1 MNLIDTHA
9 HIYLDAFEGSV
20 QDVVKNAGEAGVERI
35 YLPNIDSGTIEDMMQ
50 LEKLYPGFFYPM
62 MGLHP
67 TSVKEDYEKELETV
81 EKWLGERSF
90 PAIGEI
96 GIDLYWDDT
105 HQKEQEKA
113 FETQVKWA
121 KEKGMPIVIHSRD
134 SFREI
139 FDVVDKLNDEQLFG
153 VFHSFAGN
161 IEDARHIIGLGGFK
175 IGINGIVTFKNS
187 TLDEVVGQID
197 MEHLVIE
204 TDAPFLA
211 PVPRRGKR
219 NESAYVK
226 YIAEKIAEIKNLSVE
241 EVAAITTQN
250 ALKVFRS

>member
-9 HIYLDAFEGSV
+9 HIYLEEFHGAV
-20 QDVVKNAGEAGVERI
+20 QDVVQNAKEAGVERI
-35 YLPNIDSGTIEDMMQ
+35 YLPNIDSGTIEDMIQ

-67 TSVKEDYEKELETV
+67 TSVKEDYMNELATI
-81 EKWLGERSF
+81 EKWLDEHFFS
-90 PAIGEI
+90 AIGEI
-96 GIDLYWDDT
+96 GIDLYWDTT
-105 HQKEQEKA
+105 HQKDQKNA
-113 FETQVKWA
+113 FEIQLKWA
-121 KEKGMPIVIHSRD
+121 KEKGLPVVIHSRD

-139 FDVVDKLNDEQLFG
+139 FDVVDKLNDDQLYG
-153 VFHSFAGN
+153 IFHSFSGTL
-161 IEDARHIIGLGGFK
+161 EDARHIIELGFK

-187 TLDEVVGQID
+187 SLDEVVTRID
-197 MEHLVIE
+197 MDHLVLE
-204 TDAPFLA
+204 TDSPFLA

-226 YIAEKIAEIKNLSVE
+226 YIAQKIADVKNLSVE
-241 EVAAITTQN
+241 DVAAITTQN